1 MGQIENERTK
11 LTATLIN
18 NTAIA
23 IIGTGV
29 IAPFF
34 AILYGLSSLSAD
46 QIRLFAISVPTWIIV
61 GVALHLIARGILGG
75 LK

>member
-18 NTAIA
+18 NTAMA
-23 IIGTGV
+23 VIGTGV

-34 AILYGLSSLSAD
+34 AIRYGLGSLGAD
-46 QIRLFAISVPTWIIV
+46 QARLFAVSAPIWIIV
-61 GVALHLIARGILGG
+61 GVALNLIARAILGW